1 MDSIVVVYQTDNTKV
16 DSKYLNNHC
25 HENKFKFVLFF
36 RVTQKCHLVTVVV
49 IGMGLILSRKLEG
62 LYKT

>member
-25 HENKFKFVLFF
+25 HENKKEINFVLFF
-36 RVTQKCHLVTVVV
+36 RVTQKMSF
-49 IGMGLILSRKLEG
+49 GYGGGGDRNGNDLSRK
-62 LYKT
+62 